1 MSKKKNGGLTTLTNI
16 GNTCYINSIIQI
28 LRHTDKFND
37 LLDIKDNIIHNDDVD
52 NKYYEI
58 NEWNNL
64 RKLMCKE
71 ECIISPKRWI
81 HIIKHSKKMNL
92 LMNNFNQQDVTEY
105 LITLLDIFHDSLKR
119 RVKMNI
125 EGHIENS
132 YDKIAFK
139 CYNEYKKIYEN
150 NYSEIIELFYGI
162 ETKTI
167 ENLKTNKLLSFKIEP
182 FSIINLTIP
191 YNKEN
196 ITLYDC
202 LDEYCKT
209 EILDNENMW
218 YNDKTCKKEDVKIQT
233 CFFKLPDILILCI
246 KQYTEKKMLI
256 NFPLTNLDV
265 NKYILGN
272 NNNYI
277 YDLYGCCNHIGTL
290 DFGHY
295 TSTINYNNSWYNFDD
310 SSVKKIPASHL
321 ISSNAYCL
329 FYKKKTS

>member
-1 MSKKKNGGLTTLTNI
+1 MSNKYAKYEDRGLTGLANL

-28 LRHTDKFND
+28 LRHTSCLNN
-37 LLDIKDNIIHNDDVD
+37 LLDSKEALINTNDC
-52 NKYYEI
+52 NEI
-58 NEWNNL
+58 SEWNNL
-64 RKLMCKE
+64 RKLMWKE
-71 ECIISPKRWI
+71 KCIISPRRWI
-81 HIIKHSKKMNL
+81 YIIKNSNKMNL
-92 LMNNFNQQDVTEY
+92 LMNNYNQQDVTEY

-119 RVKMNI
+119 PVKMNI
-125 EGHIENS
+125 QGHIENN
-132 YDKIAFK
+132 YDKLAFK
-139 CYNEYKKIYEN
+139 CYNEYIKLYKN

-162 ETKTI
+162 EVKKI
-167 ENLKTNKLLSFKIEP
+167 ERLNSDKILSIKIEP

-191 YNKEN
+191 FEKDN
-196 ITLYDC
+196 ITLNDC

-218 YNDKTCKKEDVKIQT
+218 YNEKTDKKEEVKIQT
-233 CFFKLPDILILCI
+233 GFFKLPDVLIFCI
-246 KQYTEKKMLI
+246 KQYTDNKILI
-256 NFPLTNLDV
+256 KFPLSNLDV

-272 NNNYI
+272 NKNYV

-295 TSTINYNNSWYNFDD
+295 ISNINYNNNWYKFDD
-310 SSVKKIPASHL
+310 SNVEKINPSSL

>member
-1 MSKKKNGGLTTLTNI
+1 MSKNNSGLTTLINI

-28 LRHTDKFND
+28 LRHTSELNN
-37 LLDIKDNIIHNDDVD
+37 LLDIKDNIINNDHHH

-58 NEWNNL
+58 YEWNNL
-64 RKLMCKE
+64 RKLMWKE
-71 ECIISPKRWI
+71 QCIISPKRWI
-81 HIIKHSKKMNL
+81 HIIKNSDKMNL

-119 RVKMNI
+119 PVKMNI
-125 EGHIENS
+125 EGHIENN

-139 CYNEYKKIYEN
+139 CYNEYKKLYQH

-162 ETKTI
+162 EIKRI
-167 ENLKTNKLLSFKIEP
+167 EKLTTNKLLSFKIEP

-191 YNKEN
+191 YNKNN
-196 ITLYDC
+196 ISLYDC
-202 LDEYCKT
+202 LDEYCNT
-209 EILDNENMW
+209 EILDKDNMW
-218 YNDKTCKKEDVKIQT
+218 YNEKTGKKEEVKIQT
-233 CFFKLPDILILCI
+233 EFFKLPDILILCI
-246 KQYTEKKMLI
+246 KQYTEKKILV

-272 NNNYI
+272 NSDYI

-290 DFGHY
+290 NFGHY
-295 TSTINYNNSWYNFDD
+295 TSTIYYNNSWYNFDD
-310 SSVKKIPASHL
+310 SCVEKVNSSQL
-321 ISSNAYCL
+321 ISPNAYCL